1 MSTDFSRP
9 ELPAKGIVAEMADE
23 DRSLLSNYGEFLPIA
38 AGQTVIHEGRD
49 QDSLFFIISGVLHV
63 HTDAPNRRTLIA
75 RIEAGETIGEV
86 NLFDPGTASA
96 SVTAQEFAQ
105 VWRANREDVDAF
117 VSAYP
122 EAGARLLAG
131 LVTLM
136 SRRIRRMNERLAA
149 KEIEADFHEF
159 WH

>member
-9 ELPAKGIVAEMADE
+9 ELPAEGIVASLAEE
-23 DRSLLSNYGEFLPIA
+23 DRSLLSNYGEFLPIQ
-38 AGQTVIHEGRD
+38 AGDTVIAEGNE

-96 SVTAQEFAQ
+96 SVTAQEFSQ
-105 VWRANREDVDAF
+105 VWRANRDDIEAF
-117 VSAYP
+117 VAAYP
-122 EAGARLLAG
+122 EAGARLLAS
-131 LVTLM
+131 LITLM

-159 WH
+159 WQ